1 LAHVPET
8 ASRSSQRR
16 LRRQG
21 IPADQPCVH
30 GTDMGA
36 LCRVRCRSIGIIAR
50 RRTLDRVFDERI
62 SFCVEKMGGH
72 RLPSESARLRPAA
85 GKRFPYPADGECSW
99 HVTFRERVGAGRHL
113 LDPPPPSDRLI
124 EVTGAAVSADCYV
137 DVSQLSGRSSSAGKL
152 ELAALSAIASTGS
165 GTRAVARREADAN
178 RSCSW
183 SGSRSTR
190 SNARETLT
198 FVMPQVGRRG
208 TLPATSQRRLEH
220 AQATMSSMSPPS
232 RPGSPKSSTGPP
244 LRRTPLAVM
253 RVLSRRLLPTP
264 PASTY

>member
-1 LAHVPET
+1 MSAFRSVSKRWAVTACPRSLRACDPQRGNVSPTPQT
-8 ASRSSQRR
+8 AS
-16 LRRQG
+16 
-21 IPADQPCVH
+21 VH
-30 GTDMGA
+30 GTSPFVSA
-36 LCRVRCRSIGIIAR
+36 SAP
-50 RRTLDRVFDERI
+50 
-62 SFCVEKMGGH
+62 GG
-72 RLPSESARLRPAA
+72 
-85 GKRFPYPADGECSW
+85 
-99 HVTFRERVGAGRHL
+99 TL

-152 ELAALSAIASTGS
+152 ESAALSAIASTGS